1 VAWCEECSRRIDDN
15 ELGDDGECPD
25 CGSVTLARRPIPWHF
40 KLLIVATVIY
50 LGYRTFQGVTWVL
63 HHV

>member
-1 VAWCEECSRRIDDN
+1 MAWCEECSRHIDDD
-15 ELGDDGECPD
+15 ELDAAGACPD
-25 CGSVTLARRPIPWHF
+25 CSSITLARRPIPWHF